1 MVRSVIGQ
9 HPAMI
14 THCNHLLICKA
25 VHAIGIQLATSFDIQ
40 MVESHRQQC
49 DAKLGSRL
57 SSCLHPDCLAIRLCL
72 QSREVTIDVVWALV
86 CDPPLQC
93 LHWQSVS

>member
-1 MVRSVIGQ
+1 MPS
-9 HPAMI
+9 AS
-14 THCNHLLICKA
+14 NL
-25 VHAIGIQLATSFDIQ
+25 QLHSIPKWWRATDLS
-40 MVESHRQQC
+40 RQQC

-57 SSCLHPDCLAIRLCL
+57 SSCLHPDCLAILLCL

-93 LHWQSVS
+93 LYWQSVS